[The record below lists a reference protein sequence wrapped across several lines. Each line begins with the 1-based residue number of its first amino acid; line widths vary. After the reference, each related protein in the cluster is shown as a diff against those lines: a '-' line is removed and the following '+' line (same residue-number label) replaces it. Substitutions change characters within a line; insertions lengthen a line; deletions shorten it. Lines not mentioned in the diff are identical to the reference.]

1 MFFGNHFV
9 RILVFSL
16 SLLLLSACGGA
27 EGRKAKYL
35 ERGKSQMKEE
45 KFDKAQVEFRNV
57 LQIDP
62 KNAQA
67 YYYLGQIAEKQ
78 RNLQQAFGYYSKTVE
93 LAPDNLDAQSK
104 IGRLLLL
111 SGNIDKTKD
120 IA

>member
-1 MFFGNHFV
+1 MFFGNRFF
-9 RILVFSL
+9 RIFLL
-16 SLLLLSACGGA
+16 ALLLSILSACGGA

-35 ERGKSQMKEE
+35 ERGKSQMEEE

-78 RNLQQAFGYYSKTVE
+78 RDLRQAFGYYSKAVE

-104 IGRLLLL
+104 MGSLI
-111 SGNIDKTKD
+111 SSW
-120 IA
+120 